1 MDANDNRQIARDSL
15 FVMADMRLD
24 GVDGDVR
31 IKVRN
36 LSAGGLMGEGTVRV
50 QRGALVWVNVRNIGW
65 TEGTIAWV
73 QDSRFGVAFRE
84 EIDPKVARAPV
95 GAGETQELLLIVRE
109 EDGYSRH
116 VLDLVRFVPLL
127 NGPLA

>member
-1 MDANDNRQIARDSL
+1 MSDCCAAAQREVAYLLGECDKATMEIDLLRAAVRRQT
-15 FVMADMRLD
+15 MADLARQVPLAHERIALLDQLAIGGRL
-24 GVDGDVR
+24 V
-31 IKVRN
+31 I
-36 LSAGGLMGEGTVRV
+36 
-50 QRGALVWVNVRNIGW
+50 
-65 TEGTIAWV
+65 
-73 QDSRFGVAFRE
+73 
-84 EIDPKVARAPV
+84 PV